1 MTKKTSQKK
10 KVTLKIAAGQAAFV
24 ADLSVLEHMMKTYV
38 ALGDSEHEHEYKD
51 YWYNIAKDIREW
63 IKETYN
69 PLEES
74 FDDEETW

>member
-10 KVTLKIAAGQAAFV
+10 KVTLKIAPGQAAFV
-24 ADLSVLEHMMKTYV
+24 ADLAVLEQMMKTYV
-38 ALGDSEHEHEYKD
+38 SLGDGEHESQYKE
-51 YWYNIAKDIREW
+51 YWYNISKDISEW